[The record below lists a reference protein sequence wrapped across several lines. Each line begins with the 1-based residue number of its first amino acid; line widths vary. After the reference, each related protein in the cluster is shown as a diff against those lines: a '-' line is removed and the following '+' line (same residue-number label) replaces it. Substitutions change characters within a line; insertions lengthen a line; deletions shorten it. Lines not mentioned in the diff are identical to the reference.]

1 MIKIS
6 ELELKKLLVQITPNN
21 NKSNGKDLYIGIT
34 GWQKKTYEELEEIN
48 KKRSDDNKFNQYY
61 IMLDRQYLVIDM
73 DEEKAYNKLV
83 NYLKRNNLYN
93 EESITKSFK
102 GKTKNIYFN
111 RHFWF
116 KIDNKKDYSHIKN
129 EGQIK
134 CDGGEIFF
142 GNNGFIGEFKDT
154 ILNNVC
160 ALDIDNFN
168 EIIDL
173 LKEEKELKTKEMEK
187 VHITFSDSEDEEE
200 ERPKMTKKKVN
211 KPINNNTTFIN
222 SNDEIYKLVMGLS
235 KERHNKY
242 CYWVVVYFI
251 FINEKL
257 NLEIFEE
264 FSKKSKKYNKEDNEK
279 ILKNVVPK
287 KGYTLATLYFW
298 LKEDNPELYKE
309 LCKTRKDFWN
319 LKINNISMA
328 DFYYQICPDKYIYTY
343 ENGWYEY
350 DDNNILIHR
359 GDAPISLTCGM
370 GRKLMEIATEQR
382 NYITP
387 DHEKYKEYMTF
398 YNKFYEKAGTNQFI
412 ISTINQLK
420 EPYYKDIFEYLNNV
434 NLLAFNN
441 VLYDFNLNVFRKI
454 EKTDY
459 ITLTTGYDLKYKIIN
474 NKIVP
479 IKDEQ
484 FMKKIKE
491 FIYSLFENDEL
502 VNYWLNIT
510 GSSLFGN
517 DKQQKFYI
525 FTGKGSNGKSLTQKL
540 LSSSLGKYYK
550 SVSNNFL
557 AGSIKKGGA
566 DAELAGC
573 QGIRYLSISEPD
585 DTENKKFNVS
595 NLKNWSGGDKLQA
608 RGLYEKKMV
617 EFYPLFTI
625 FINCNDKPELSNTDD
640 GIRRRVRVVNYP
652 FQFKEQKDLNKNPKY
667 RLINVNLSDIITNPL
682 FIQNFILLLISHAEA
697 NKNLLIEAPKSILEE
712 SNKYVDE
719 NNPLYEWF
727 NETLEQTNNEK
738 DFIRA
743 SELYEIYNTSIQC
756 KNKIRTNEFSKYM
769 EKLGINKIFNS
780 KKQPIYTNI
789 KFVKIEEEDDDF

>member
-1 MIKIS
+1 MIKIQ
-6 ELELKKLLVQITPNN
+6 ELKLRKLLVQITPNE
-21 NKSNGKDLYIGIT
+21 NKSNGKDVEIGLC
-34 GWQKKTYEELEEIN
+34 GWQLKTFEELELIN
-48 KKRSDDNKFNQYY
+48 EKRMRDKKYNQYY
-61 IMLDRQYLVIDM
+61 IMLNREYMVVDTDDEHSHRILTKYLIDNNIY
-73 DEEKAYNKLV
+73 EETA
-83 NYLKRNNLYN
+83 
-93 EESITKSFK
+93 ITKSFK
-102 GKTKNIYFN
+102 GKTKNIQYC

-116 KIDNKKDYSHIKN
+116 KIPNKKHFSHIKS

-134 CDGGEIFF
+134 FEGGEIFF
-142 GNNGFIGEFKDT
+142 GNNAYIGEFSDT
-154 ILNNVC
+154 ELENIPNM
-160 ALDIDNFN
+160 DIGIYNDIT
-168 EIIDL
+168 EL
-173 LKEEKELKTKEMEK
+173 LEKPQRQLKNKEMEK
-187 VHITFSDSEDEEE
+187 VEIELSDDEFEE
-200 ERPKMTKKKVN
+200 PVKKVN
-211 KPINNNTTFIN
+211 KPINSISPVN
-222 SNDEIYKLVMGLS
+222 SNDELYKLVMGLN
-235 KERHNKY
+235 KIRYNKY
-242 CYWVVVYFI
+242 CYWLVVYFI
-251 FINEKL
+251 FMNEKL
-257 NLEIFEE
+257 NMDLFEE
-264 FSKKSKKYNKEDNEK
+264 FSKKSSKYNKEDNEK
-279 ILKNVVPK
+279 LLKNIVPK
-287 KGYTLATLYFW
+287 KGYTIATLYFW

-309 LCKTRKDFWN
+309 LCKTRKDFWS
-319 LKINNISMA
+319 LKINNVSIA
-328 DFYYQICPDKYIYTY
+328 DFYFQICPDNYIYTY
-343 ENGWYEY
+343 GNGWYEY

-359 GDAPISLTCGM
+359 GEVPINLICGM
-370 GRKLMEIATEQR
+370 GRKLQEIATEQR

-387 DHEKYKEYMTF
+387 DHEKYKEYMMF
-398 YNKFYEKAGTNQFI
+398 YNKFYDKVGTNEFI
-412 ISTINQLK
+412 KSTINQLQQ
-420 EPYYKDIFEYLNNV
+420 PYYKDIFEYLNNV
-434 NLLAFNN
+434 NLLSFNN
-441 VLYDFNLNVFRKI
+441 ILYDYNLNIFRKI
-454 EKTDY
+454 EKSDY
-459 ITLTTGYDLKYKIIN
+459 ITLTTGYDLDYKIIN

-479 IKDEQ
+479 TKDEQ
-484 FMKKIKE
+484 YIKKIKQ
-491 FIYSLFENDEL
+491 FIYSLFEDEEL
-502 VNYWLNIT
+502 VNYWLDIT
-510 GSSLFGN
+510 GTSLFGN

-608 RGLYEKKMV
+608 RGLYEKKML
-617 EFYPLFTI
+617 EFYASFTI

-682 FIQNFILLLISHAEA
+682 FIQNFILLLISHAEN
-697 NKNLLIEAPKSILEE
+697 NKNVLIEAPKSILEE

-738 DFIRA
+738 DIIRA
-743 SELYEIYNTSIQC
+743 SELYEIYITSLQC

-769 EKLGINKIFNS
+769 EKLGVNKTTNS

-789 KFVKIEEEDDDF
+789 KFVEINELDDF